1 MMSPGREKPAAT
13 YGDDS
18 IGGLQTEVQKLQFTV
33 GDRDVE
39 IERMKT
45 TLIALNGKLSRLE
58 DVQKELEENK
68 TSFQV
73 SENKRVTL
81 QTEFTSITKKVR
93 QDTQEHETTHT
104 RHIEE
109 IESLRAQIR
118 ELRAEMAESEK
129 QSRDDLAATQQ
140 QFQKELS

>member
-1 MMSPGREKPAAT
+1 
-13 YGDDS
+13 
-18 IGGLQTEVQKLQFTV
+18 
-33 GDRDVE
+33 
-39 IERMKT
+39 MKT

-109 IESLRAQIR
+109 IEQLRAQIR

-129 QSRDDLAATQQ
+129 QSREDLAATQQ
-140 QFQKELS
+140 QFQKELSEKDELQKRMEIEFNELTLEQEQSHLDKIKEL

>member
-58 DVQKELEENK
+58 DV
-68 TSFQV
+68 
-73 SENKRVTL
+73 
-81 QTEFTSITKKVR
+81 
-93 QDTQEHETTHT
+93 
-104 RHIEE
+104 
-109 IESLRAQIR
+109 
-118 ELRAEMAESEK
+118 
-129 QSRDDLAATQQ
+129 
-140 QFQKELS
+140 